1 MLSKMQ
7 AISSF
12 MTIHAMAQLG
22 KTASIRYL
30 LRLSKKQFIEKH
42 FRFDLAFGVRFLG
55 VL

>member
-22 KTASIRYL
+22 KTASAEAV
-30 LRLSKKQFIEKH
+30 EKTIY
-42 FRFDLAFGVRFLG
+42 RKALPL
-55 VL
+55 